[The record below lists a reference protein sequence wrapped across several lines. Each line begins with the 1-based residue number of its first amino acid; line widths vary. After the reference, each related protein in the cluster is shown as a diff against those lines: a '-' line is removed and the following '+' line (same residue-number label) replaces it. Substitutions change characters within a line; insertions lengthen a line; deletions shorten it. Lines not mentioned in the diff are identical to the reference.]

1 MCRGQNART
10 IYATKSTSNHFRA
23 AHGKQSSFFY
33 SFFLSH
39 SAIYKKKNLVVRTL
53 TWHPSRIDCNGWA
66 MHTCDTCDATFICAN
81 PCSAHASGLQAFFT
95 SIIFKL
101 MPAIFFIWCGGGWLG
116 SLTCCIACTRTASFL
131 CESFGYTSVPA
142 SRGHCRSGIGNLLL
156 LCKDWGLSLVLV
168 LEKTEND

>member
-1 MCRGQNART
+1 MHFADKTYPPASTTLLFCIGKGNAGGVAMCRGQNART

-66 MHTCDTCDATFICAN
+66 MHTCDTYDATFICAN

-101 MPAIFFIWCGGGWLG
+101 MPAIFFIWCGEGGWD
-116 SLTCCIACTRTASFL
+116 
-131 CESFGYTSVPA
+131 P
-142 SRGHCRSGIGNLLL
+142 
-156 LCKDWGLSLVLV
+156 
-168 LEKTEND
+168 